1 MKKLFVLL
9 FATSALW
16 SDTLVSGSS
25 TYDTNIVPFNS
36 ETSFDLVLTGGDI
49 TSLDVFHGYQQ
60 GAKGNSDQNFTTG
73 LFIEPVPP
81 MEVNVIGIATG
92 FAIVIDGVTYSQAS
106 SSLPVPGITPPD
118 GSSIIVTLNL
128 TPISGTNVVNT
139 TQNSSAT
146 GLFAITGSINA
157 AIENGTYLNPLP
169 GGTDYTATFSGYA
182 DFSGSYMTNGS
193 QLMESYTFSS
203 TVVPEPGTGF
213 ATVSVLGC
221 LWFVR
226 AIRRRRVHTSGADLA
241 S

>member
-25 TYDTNIVPFNS
+25 TYDTNVVPFNS
-36 ETSFDLVLTGGDI
+36 ETSFNLVLTGGDI
-49 TSLDVFHGYQQ
+49 TSLEVFHGYQQ

-73 LFIEPVPP
+73 FFLEPVPP

-92 FAIVIDGVTYSQAS
+92 FAIVIDGVTYAQGSG
-106 SSLPVPGITPPD
+106 SLPVVGITPPE
-118 GSSIIVTLNL
+118 GSSITVTLNL
-128 TPISGTNVVNT
+128 TPISGTNIVNT
-139 TQNSSAT
+139 TQNSTAT
-146 GLFAITGSINA
+146 GLFAVTGSINA

-182 DFSGSYMTNGS
+182 DFDGSYVTNGQ
-193 QLMESYTFSS
+193 QLMETYTFSS
-203 TVVPEPGTGF
+203 SVVPEPGSAF

-221 LWFVR
+221 LWFIQ
-226 AIRRRRVHTSGADLA
+226 ASRRRRVIAA
-241 S
+241 SHS